1 MFDFLI
7 RALGGAP
14 KHDWDLLNVTCESWR
29 ARAIA
34 AETTVELFKEI
45 MSRDKASARENAAL
59 QNAIEREVAQEQ
71 AFPPDLKPL
80 GDRRVSSWPRIKREL
95 ERQHM
100 VKQNAE
106 VSREEIERAIRG
118 EQQRPV

>member
-14 KHDWDLLNVTCESWR
+14 KHDWDLLNVTCDGWR
-29 ARAIA
+29 SRAIA

-45 MSRDKASARENAAL
+45 MSRDKASARENAA
-59 QNAIEREVAQEQ
+59 REKEPDEPS
-71 AFPPDLKPL
+71 FPPDLKPL

-95 ERQHM
+95 ERQNR
-100 VKQNAE
+100 VKQDAQI
-106 VSREEIERAIRG
+106 SREEIERTLRG

>member
-45 MSRDKASARENAAL
+45 MSRDKAMSANNAMPAKEL
-59 QNAIEREVAQEQ
+59 EEQ
-71 AFPPDLKPL
+71 RFPPDLKPL

-95 ERQHM
+95 ERQNR
-100 VKQNAE
+100 VKQDAQI
-106 VSREEIERAIRG
+106 SREEIERTLRG